1 MERREIQRF
10 HDLKDPLEWTFEDE
24 HGHELFH
31 RGEGESAQ
39 EMEAAGYREFFPD
52 RFIDEIW
59 IAEEHAGCGEGG
71 SLPSSNR
78 VDGRSHHPV
87 HRLGGDPGDT
97 GGALNTCA

>member
-1 MERREIQRF
+1 MDEATTRRGTMERREIQRF
-10 HDLKDPLEWTFEDE
+10 HDLEDPLEWTFADE

-59 IAEEHAGCGEGG
+59 IAEEHAGCGGR
-71 SLPSSNR
+71 R
-78 VDGRSHHPV
+78 VFAV
-87 HRLGGDPGDT
+87 KQ
-97 GGALNTCA
+97 